1 MKTIIINSLLGFL
14 GILIGALTVTILG
27 AFFADNFSDVVN
39 LFIRSLVVF
48 SLIGEATIII
58 TLLIKVIIKPF
69 KRREYKKEY
78 NFNVWMKHY
87 SNKRQK
93 LLTTITVEASSLLE
107 AKNKAKN
114 RYPSYLYS
122 LERI

>member
-14 GILIGALTVTILG
+14 GIFVGALTVTLLG
-27 AFFADNFSDVVN
+27 AFFADTFNDVLI
-39 LFIRSLVVF
+39 LFIRSIVAF

-58 TLLIKVIIKPF
+58 ALLIKLIIKPF
-69 KRREYKKEY
+69 KRNIIKREYT
-78 NFNVWMKHY
+78 FNVWMKHY
-87 SNKRQK
+87 SNTRQK

-114 RYPSYLYS
+114 RYPGYLYS